1 MEGGADSGTSLKRRM
16 VRQFLDVVP
25 ITLLVGGVY
34 ACLRWHR
41 LRRNGKGFLQW
52 REILQLLMV
61 CYLTGLCNLVLL
73 PANLWRGI
81 WYFVR
86 WGWFGTEVAPLFSGG
101 FNLVPTAVKWLRGEL
116 TAGRWV
122 CTMLAGNLLM
132 FLPLGLGLALLREKR
147 KKWSIWA
154 LAFLL
159 PLGIEL
165 FQPIVGRSF
174 DIDDLLLNAAG
185 ILVGYWVGAF
195 IRRRWE
201 KEHCGD

>member
-1 MEGGADSGTSLKRRM
+1 M

-25 ITLLVGGVY
+25 ITLLVGSVY
-34 ACLRWHR
+34 AFFRMRR
-41 LRRNGKGFLQW
+41 LHGKGKRFWQR
-52 REILQLLMV
+52 REILQLLLV

-101 FNLVPTAVKWLRGEL
+101 FNLVPTAVKLLRGEL
-116 TAGRWV
+116 TVGSWV

-132 FLPLGLGLALLREKR
+132 FLPLGLGLALLREKQ

-154 LAFLL
+154 LSFLL

-174 DIDDLLLNAAG
+174 DVDDLLLNAAG
-185 ILVGYWVGAF
+185 ILAGYWIGTF

-201 KEHCGD
+201 KA

>member
-1 MEGGADSGTSLKRRM
+1 MEGGADSGASLKKRM
-16 VRQFLDVVP
+16 VTQFLDVVP

-34 ACLRWHR
+34 ACLR
-41 LRRNGKGFLQW
+41 LRRLKRQGKRLWQR
-52 REILQLLMV
+52 REILRLLLV

-101 FNLVPTAVKWLRGEL
+101 FNLVPTAVKLLRGEL
-116 TAGRWV
+116 TIGSWI
-122 CTMLAGNLLM
+122 CTMLAGNFLM
-132 FLPLGLGLALLREKR
+132 FLPLGLGLALLWEKQ

-154 LAFLL
+154 VAFLL

-174 DIDDLLLNAAG
+174 DVDDLLLNAAG
-185 ILVGYWVGAF
+185 ILAGYWIGAR
-195 IRRRWE
+195 IRRGWE
-201 KEHCGD
+201 APRAD